1 MTALL
6 EGDLAPAR
14 FEGPVHIERNG
25 RVGFIVI
32 DNPPIN
38 AGSLSVRIGLV
49 AALIELASDPGLDAG
64 VLIGAGSTF
73 IAGSDLKEFSSPL
86 IDPQVPAV
94 VAAIEACPKPIV
106 AAIHGAALGGG
117 YEIAMACDGRV
128 AVENAVVGLPEGTF
142 GIIPGAGGTVRL
154 PRLVDATTALE
165 IITTR
170 RRVTATEAKML
181 GLVDMVIVDLR
192 ADASAYALALGGRKL
207 RLREVPPKPYDP
219 DAFEQAAET
228 AMRKERGRP
237 HVIEAIAA
245 VRRSLAQ
252 PIDVALAEERAVFQ
266 RLRMSEE
273 SAALR
278 HIFFAEREA
287 ARVEGLSG
295 VQPLPP
301 RSVGIVG
308 AGTMGAGI
316 AASFLLAGLPV
327 TLTDLKPEAL
337 TTARDRIDGFVARA
351 PGAARAAALTIA
363 DSLDGVA
370 DCDLILEAVFED
382 MEVKRSLMAAL
393 DAGTRPDAI
402 LASNTSY
409 LDLDEIAAATRRPA
423 SVIGLHFF
431 APAHIMKLLE
441 IVRGAKTSAAVLATA
456 VQLGRKLGKIAVVAG
471 VCEGFIGNRIYNAY
485 RAQCEAMLIEGST
498 PMEVDEAMEAF
509 GFAMG
514 PFAVWDLSGLD
525 IAWANRKR
533 KLDASGDRGAFAPL
547 LEWLV
552 GEGRLGR
559 KTGAGWY
566 RYVGGEAARQA
577 DMHVADLIDRAR
589 GEHGRASQAPTQEAI
604 QQRSLAA
611 IVNEGLLILEDG
623 IAARAS
629 DIDLVMINGYGFPK
643 HLGGPLHWAA
653 RLDRAEIGWMLDA
666 IVVSGARRGDL
677 GRLDCG
683 ALR

>member
-1 MTALL
+1 
-6 EGDLAPAR
+6 
-14 FEGPVHIERNG
+14 
-25 RVGFIVI
+25 
-32 DNPPIN
+32 
-38 AGSLSVRIGLV
+38 
-49 AALIELASDPGLDAG
+49 
-64 VLIGAGSTF
+64 
-73 IAGSDLKEFSSPL
+73 
-86 IDPQVPAV
+86 
-94 VAAIEACPKPIV
+94 
-106 AAIHGAALGGG
+106 
-117 YEIAMACDGRV
+117 MACDGRV

-181 GLVDMVIVDLR
+181 GLVDMVIVDLS
-192 ADASAYALALGGRKL
+192 ADASAYALALGGRKH
-207 RLREVPPKPYDP
+207 RLREVPPKPFDP

-228 AMRKERGRP
+228 AMRKERGWP

-245 VRRSLAQ
+245 VRRTLAQ

-295 VQPLPP
+295 VQTLPLH
-301 RSVGIVG
+301 SVGIVG

-363 DSLDGVA
+363 DSLDGVS

-441 IVRGAKTSAAVLATA
+441 IVRGAKTSAAALATA
-456 VQLGRKLGKIAVVAG
+456 VQLGHKLGKIAVVAG

-498 PMEVDEAMEAF
+498 PTEVDEAMEAF

-533 KLDASGDRGAFAPL
+533 KLDAGGDRGAFVPL

-566 RYVGGEAARQA
+566 RYVGGEATRQA
-577 DMHVADLIDRAR
+577 DMHVADLIDRAQR
-589 GEHGRASQAPTQEAI
+589 EHGRASQAPTQEAI
-604 QQRSLAA
+604 QQRALAA

-653 RLDRAEIGWMLDA
+653 RPDRAEIGRMLDA